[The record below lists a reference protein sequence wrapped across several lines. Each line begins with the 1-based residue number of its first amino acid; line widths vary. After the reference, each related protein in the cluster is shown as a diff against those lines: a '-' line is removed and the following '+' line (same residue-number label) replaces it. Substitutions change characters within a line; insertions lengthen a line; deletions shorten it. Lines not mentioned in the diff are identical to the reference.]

1 MTGTAQ
7 LDGKVAIVTGG
18 SRGIGRAIAAALLD
32 AGGQVAI
39 TGRSADSL
47 AQAEAELEGGQRLL
61 TVQADV
67 ASEADVHRLVRETA
81 ARFGGIDILVNNA
94 GVGRMTDVADQP
106 THEWREMIDTNLTGV
121 FLCSRAVIPHL
132 KQRGG
137 GWIVSISSLAS
148 QNPFPG
154 GACYSATKAG
164 LNAFSHAL
172 MQEVRQHGIRVTVVA
187 PGSVNTNF
195 IPRDRG
201 GDDGGWKLTPEDVAQ
216 TVLDLLGH
224 HARSLP
230 SRVDLRPSMPRK

>member
-1 MTGTAQ
+1 MTALAQ
-7 LDGKVAIVTGG
+7 LDGRVAIVTGG

-32 AGGQVAI
+32 AGAQVAI
-39 TGRSADSL
+39 TGRTADSL

-61 TVQADV
+61 AVQADV
-67 ASEADVHRLVRETA
+67 SSETDVHRLVRETA
-81 ARFGGIDILVNNA
+81 ERFGGIDILVNNA

-137 GWIVSISSLAS
+137 GWIVNISSLAS

-201 GDDGGWKLTPEDVAQ
+201 GDDGAWKLTPDDVAQ
-216 TVLDLLGH
+216 TVIDLLAH

>member
-1 MTGTAQ
+1 MTGPAQ

-39 TGRSADSL
+39 TGRSADTL
-47 AQAEAELEGGQRLL
+47 AQAEAELEGGHRLL
-61 TVQADV
+61 TIQADV
-67 ASEADVHRLVRETA
+67 ASETDVHRLVRETA

-132 KQRGG
+132 RQRGG

-172 MQEVRQHGIRVTVVA
+172 MQEVRQHGIRVSVVA

-201 GDDGGWKLTPEDVAQ
+201 GDDGAWKLTPEDVAQ
-216 TVLDLLGH
+216 AVLDLLGH
-224 HARSLP
+224 HSRSLP
-230 SRVDLRPSMPRK
+230 SRVELRPSMPRK

>member
-39 TGRSADSL
+39 TGRSPDSL
-47 AQAEAELEGGQRLL
+47 AQAEAELEGGHRLL

>member
-32 AGGQVAI
+32 QGAQVAI
-39 TGRSADSL
+39 TGRNADSL
-47 AQAEAELEGGQRLL
+47 VQAEADLEGGHRLL

-67 ASEADVHRLVRETA
+67 ANEADVHRLVHETTA
-81 ARFGGIDILVNNA
+81 KFGGLDILINNA
-94 GVGRMTDVADQP
+94 AIGRLTDVADQP
-106 THEWREMIDTNLTGV
+106 THEWREMIDINLTGV
-121 FLCSRAVIPHL
+121 FFCSRAAIPHL
-132 KQRGG
+132 KLRGG
-137 GWIVSISSLAS
+137 GWIVNISSLAS

-172 MQEVRQHGIRVTVVA
+172 MQEVRHHGIRVTVVA

-201 GDDGGWKLTPEDVAQ
+201 GDDGAWKLAPEDVAQ
-216 TVLDLLGH
+216 TVVDLLAH
-224 HARSLP
+224 HPRSLP
-230 SRVDLRPSMPRK
+230 SRVDLRPSAPRK

>member
-39 TGRSADSL
+39 TGRSPDSL
-47 AQAEAELEGGQRLL
+47 AQAEAELEGGHRLL

-201 GDDGGWKLTPEDVAQ
+201 GDDGAWKLTPEDVAQ

>member
-1 MTGTAQ
+1 MTGPAQ
-7 LDGKVAIVTGG
+7 LEGKVAIVTGG

-32 AGGQVAI
+32 AGAQVAI

-47 AQAEAELEGGQRLL
+47 AQAEAELQGGHRLL
-61 TVQADV
+61 AVQADV
-67 ASEADVHRLVRETA
+67 ASETDVHRFVRETA

-94 GVGRMTDVADQP
+94 GIGRMTDVADQP

-121 FLCSRAVIPHL
+121 FLSSRAVIPHL

-195 IPRDRG
+195 IPRDRAN
-201 GDDGGWKLTPEDVAQ
+201 DDGSWKLTPEDVAQ
-216 TVLDLLGH
+216 TVIDLLGH

-230 SRVDLRPSMPRK
+230 SRVDLRPSMPGK